1 MQWLI
6 EDKRLS
12 VHFSKPYLESEDCLQ
27 TVVQFFTVYILL
39 FCQIHLSFLHQKDL
53 MNKPTAE
60 HLLVA
65 NSIYP
70 SRGRGY
76 TKMSSKKPA
85 TSPLSD
91 SDMTDS
97 SDLMIKQ
104 THYVFKYIT
113 VATWTCWCLLH
124 WMTVLPHSLL
134 SFQLIP
140 FFAMKASPAVCEKTY
155 WDLILP
161 ALLVYST
168 YELLH
173 PQND

>member
-1 MQWLI
+1 
-6 EDKRLS
+6 
-12 VHFSKPYLESEDCLQ
+12 
-27 TVVQFFTVYILL
+27 
-39 FCQIHLSFLHQKDL
+39 

-113 VATWTCWCLLH
+113 VAT
-124 WMTVLPHSLL
+124 
-134 SFQLIP
+134 
-140 FFAMKASPAVCEKTY
+140 
-155 WDLILP
+155 
-161 ALLVYST
+161 
-168 YELLH
+168 
-173 PQND
+173 